1 MRLEHLTTAE
11 LIRVCEPQ
19 TELEKLLLERL
30 TKALSGEE
38 DED

>member
-11 LIRVCEPQ
+11 LIRVCRPE

-30 TKALSGEE
+30 IQALAEADGQ
-38 DED
+38 